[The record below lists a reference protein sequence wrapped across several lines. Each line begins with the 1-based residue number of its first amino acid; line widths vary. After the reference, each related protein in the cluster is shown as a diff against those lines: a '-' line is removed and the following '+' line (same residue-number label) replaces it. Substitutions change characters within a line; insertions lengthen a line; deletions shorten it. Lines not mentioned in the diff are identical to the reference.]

1 MLQKTVPSDDFTAL
15 KSAEAKAQQQL
26 LDYVRSINDQHRSSK
41 SGARAGTDAAQMVAL
56 TVLAHWLGILE
67 SFTPSLPNIPNGG
80 TSHHHDSINEL
91 GLLFVDKAALTTGER
106 LRVKH
111 DRIVYVLN
119 LFGLLSENGSTATAS
134 LESDI
139 LQSLGGLLGMAQG
152 FPATLLAKASPLMR
166 LEDEYESLSLLRAP
180 SGAGARSDGALEL
193 NAGRTRTATR

>member
-1 MLQKTVPSDDFTAL
+1 
-15 KSAEAKAQQQL
+15 
-26 LDYVRSINDQHRSSK
+26 
-41 SGARAGTDAAQMVAL
+41 
-56 TVLAHWLGILE
+56 
-67 SFTPSLPNIPNGG
+67 
-80 TSHHHDSINEL
+80 
-91 GLLFVDKAALTTGER
+91 LLFVDKAALTTGER